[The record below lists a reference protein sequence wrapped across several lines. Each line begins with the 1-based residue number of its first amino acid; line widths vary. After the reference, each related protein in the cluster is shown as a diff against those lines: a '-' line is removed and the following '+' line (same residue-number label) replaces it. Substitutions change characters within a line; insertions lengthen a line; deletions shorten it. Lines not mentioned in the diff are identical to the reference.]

1 MGNRTQPKGQS
12 DEGSGGEVEPVSG
25 RHFVNN
31 EDVFAIFK
39 FLQMFFHPDPNPK
52 EARRRRNK
60 NPSSCIHFCLSAKRR
75 TDRRTDGRAI
85 RRELGNNSWERG
97 QGSGKKGRRMV
108 YFIRILAGNYIFK
121 ISCEPGTSLCINV
134 PIITLGL
141 TV

>member
-1 MGNRTQPKGQS
+1 MGNRTQPKGQCS
-12 DEGSGGEVEPVSG
+12 ERRGGELEPVSG

-39 FLQMFFHPDPNPK
+39 FLQMFFHPDPNPN
-52 EARRRRNK
+52 EAKRRRNR

-75 TDRRTDGRAI
+75 TDRRTDAQLEGNWGIIPGNMAKGR
-85 RRELGNNSWERG
+85 W
-97 QGSGKKGRRMV
+97 KKGRRMV